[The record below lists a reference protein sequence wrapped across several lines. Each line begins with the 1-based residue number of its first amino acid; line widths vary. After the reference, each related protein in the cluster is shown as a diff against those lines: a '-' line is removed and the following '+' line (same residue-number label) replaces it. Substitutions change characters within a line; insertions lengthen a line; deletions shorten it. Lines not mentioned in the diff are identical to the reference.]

1 MFAKC
6 WLELNVGDILDQ
18 EARKRRDMNDA
29 NMRLRFNIDGGF
41 RRLWR
46 DRESSKMTAMKMS
59 ELN

>member
-1 MFAKC
+1 MFAKY

-18 EARKRRDMNDA
+18 EARRRRDMNDA
-29 NMRLRFNIDGGF
+29 NMRLRFNIDSGF

>member
-29 NMRLRFNIDGGF
+29 NMRLRFNIDSGF